1 MRTPGQLRRLAGLI
15 TPYRGRWALATL
27 ALITGAAANLALP
40 QALRLGLDRAVAA
53 GDASA
58 LNGVAL
64 GTLAVLAVLAL
75 MTFARHYLVSWVGQR
90 VVADLRV
97 TTFTHLVRFPPSFF
111 HQRQSGELVSR
122 LTSDIETLQHAVGAE
137 LSMALRSVLM
147 AGGGLTIL
155 FATSPSL
162 SLAMVALVPPVGLAS
177 VVVGRRIRRRARA
190 IQDELAQANRGLKE
204 VIVGVETVQTY
215 TAEAREVRRYAARV
229 LASFRHALSVAMAR
243 GAFIAGA
250 MFLGYGAVGV
260 VLWLGA
266 RQVIAETM
274 SGGELAS
281 FLLYT
286 MFVTGALVTLAQVW
300 ASLQTAAGASGRI
313 FELLDEVPAISDPPD
328 ARPLPP
334 GDGRVV
340 YSDVAFA
347 YPSRPEVQ
355 VLKGISFEVPPGQ
368 VAALVGRSGA
378 GKSTLAKLLLRFY
391 DPDAGALTL
400 DGADLRTLELR
411 ALRGA
416 IATVSQEP
424 MLFSGTVRDNIAYG
438 AAGRGASSQGADAG
452 EPTRESA
459 VEPTDEDV
467 RAAARA
473 AMIAEFIEALPQ
485 GYDTLVGERGV
496 KLSGGQRQRVAIAR
510 ALLANPRVLV
520 LDEAT
525 SHLDTENEALVHAA
539 LTRLMRGRT
548 TIVIAHRLSTVRGAD
563 QILVIDE
570 GRIVER
576 GTHEELSAGPTLYAK
591 LASSQELLA

>member
-1 MRTPGQLRRLAGLI
+1 MRTPGQLLRLAGLVR
-15 TPYRGRWALATL
+15 PYRGRWALATL
-27 ALITGAAANLALP
+27 ALIAGAAANLALP
-40 QALRLGLDRAVAA
+40 QALRLALDRAVAA
-53 GDASA
+53 GDAAA
-58 LNGVAL
+58 LDEVAL
-64 GTLAVLAVLAL
+64 GTLGVLAVLAL

-97 TTFTHLVRFPPSFF
+97 ATFNHLIHFPPSFF

-137 LSMALRSVLM
+137 LSMALRSALM
-147 AGGGLTIL
+147 ATGGLVIL

-177 VVVGRRIRRRARA
+177 VAVGRRIRRRARA

-215 TAEAREVRRYAARV
+215 TAEPREVRRYAARV
-229 LASFRHALSVAMAR
+229 FASFGHALGVALAR

-250 MFLGYGAVGV
+250 MFLGYAAVGV

-266 RQVIAETM
+266 RQVIAGTM

-286 MFVTGALVTLAQVW
+286 MFITGALVTLAQVW

-313 FELLDEVPAISDPPD
+313 FELLDEVPAITDPPD
-328 ARPLPP
+328 PEPLPP
-334 GDGRVV
+334 GDGHIV
-340 YSDVAFA
+340 YDGVFFT
-347 YPSRPEVQ
+347 YPSRPEVR
-355 VLKGISFEVPPGQ
+355 VLQGISLEVRPGQ
-368 VAALVGRSGA
+368 VVALVGRSGA

-391 DPDAGALTL
+391 DPAQGRITL
-400 DGADLRTLELR
+400 DGVDLRALELR

-424 MLFSGTVRDNIAYG
+424 MLFSGTIRDNIAYG
-438 AAGRGASSQGADAG
+438 ALV
-452 EPTRESA
+452 PTRDAAETA
-459 VEPTDEDV
+459 EDGAGPPDDEI

-473 AMIAEFIEALPQ
+473 AMIADFIEALPQ

-510 ALLANPRVLV
+510 ALLANPRVLI

-539 LTRLMRGRT
+539 LSRLMRGRT

-563 QILVIDE
+563 QILVLDQ